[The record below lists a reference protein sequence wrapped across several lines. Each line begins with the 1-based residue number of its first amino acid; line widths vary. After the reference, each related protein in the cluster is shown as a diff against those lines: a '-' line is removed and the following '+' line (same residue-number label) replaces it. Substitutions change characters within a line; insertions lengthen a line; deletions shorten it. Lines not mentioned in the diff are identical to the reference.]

1 MLNYVALI
9 GRLTTN
15 LNENLRELD
24 KGLNTVQFSVAVET
38 GKEETSFIRCVAFN
52 NTAKLLAEHTSKGDR
67 IAIGGSLR
75 QRKYTDATGV
85 KREVVEVI
93 VRDIQFVEPK
103 SQDEESN
110 EEDEEV
116 IPEGYYKDKDGNLIK
131 KSNAKKS
138 NAKNSK

>member
-15 LNENLRELD
+15 LKENLRELD
-24 KGLNTVQFSVAVET
+24 EGLTTSQFSIAVET

-85 KREVVEVI
+85 NREVVEVI

-103 SQDEESN
+103 PQNEESE

-116 IPEGYYKDKDGNLIK
+116 IPEVYYKDKDGDLIK

-138 NAKNSK
+138 NANKSK